1 MNKLSLPMR
10 SCKFGAPMGHSNQLP
25 ENIYLP
31 IKLQMEKL
39 KWIDN
44 DYICD
49 GTYFGGGSGD
59 YIYCAFIQDQQE
71 YITLKSNIP
80 AENGVHYGPAETF
93 QVKIFVRAKTRLEA
107 KLEVWGY
114 VPNARFYN

>member
-1 MNKLSLPMR
+1 MNKLTLPMR

-25 ENIYLP
+25 ENVYVP

-39 KWIDN
+39 KWVDY

-59 YIYCAFIQDQQE
+59 YIYCAHD
-71 YITLKSNIP
+71 TGK
-80 AENGVHYGPAETF
+80 GGPYF
-93 QVKIFVRAKTRLEA
+93 QHDNTPVNYIFVRAKNRIDA
-107 KLEVWGY
+107 KKKVRNYL
-114 VPNARFYN
+114 PNARFYN

>member
-1 MNKLSLPMR
+1 MNKLTLSMR

-39 KWIDN
+39 KWIDG

-59 YIYCAFIQDQQE
+59 YIYCAFSD
-71 YITLKSNIP
+71 N
-80 AENGVHYGPAETF
+80 VR
-93 QVKIFVRAKTRLEA
+93 IFVRAKDRIEA
-107 KLEVWGY
+107 KELVRDL